1 MIINCPS
8 CEKKF
13 ELDGNLIP
21 DKGRLLMCGFCDHT
35 WFFNK
40 NTKMPEIN
48 PVQPI
53 LKKPKFLDDKK
64 NINESFLNENKDVK
78 GSEIIKYNSR
88 NSLTFNKFLSYI
100 LVILISF
107 IGFLILIDTFRLPL
121 YKIFPNL
128 EFFLFSFYEILI
140 DIKLFINVLI

>member
-40 NTKMPEIN
+40 NTKMSEIN

-64 NINESFLNENKDVK
+64 NIKESFLNENKAVK
-78 GSEIIKYNSR
+78 GSEIIEYNSR

-140 DIKLFINVLI
+140 DIKLFINDLI